1 MNVCM
6 YHALRSA
13 QINQIKWYRA
23 SSCLGRGGH
32 LPKNFWRDVQCLR
45 CSFQGQGMARRRRR
59 RRGRAPGATRQL
71 LTALRLAIPNAVMKT
86 VLRRVRGSVKERC
99 NHRLQSDL
107 VAVVARI
114 MFRPFKL
121 ALFAA
126 TAAAASTAAAVG
138 GMARDMAGKLLQT
151 GNQLPHGLQL
161 TSLLQQ

>member
-1 MNVCM
+1 M

-45 CSFQGQGMARRRRR
+45 CSFQRQGMARRRRR

-71 LTALRLAIPNAVMKT
+71 LTALGLAIPNAVMKT
-86 VLRRVRGSVKERC
+86 VQRRVRGSVKER
-99 NHRLQSDL
+99 RLQSDL